1 MQLAGSAGS
10 SATSIQNPNRLRFTI
25 ACVSSLQRAPRR
37 TTGLLARAARIKAR
51 LVRLFEP
58 GRTTVASVRRL
69 GGTISMRSGS
79 LVRELCVARAPLPQR
94 VIRIVLIACPHLSG
108 LTPGADDIR
117 AGRHVSRGPISE
129 VTDTKLR
136 RRQRQRSIRQTSN
149 ATYGCERDGM

>member
-1 MQLAGSAGS
+1 RVQLAGSAGS
-10 SATSIQNPNRLRFTI
+10 FATSIQNPNRLRQFTI

-79 LVRELCVARAPLPQR
+79 MVRGLSVALAASATGHSRL
-94 VIRIVLIACPHLSG
+94 
-108 LTPGADDIR
+108 
-117 AGRHVSRGPISE
+117 GR
-129 VTDTKLR
+129 D
-136 RRQRQRSIRQTSN
+136 QQQ
-149 ATYGCERDGM
+149 